1 MLAANLNLRVCS
13 LRYLFGILFSSVPLE
28 ERRREK
34 TSWRHLDAPCRRR
47 AAEQR
52 DELAPSHVLLSAEVL
67 KTITAPEEISRCA
80 AQQIQAA

>member
-1 MLAANLNLRVCS
+1 MPFRIISGHVDKHADAAHALALLPACRK
-13 LRYLFGILFSSVPLE
+13 R
-28 ERRREK
+28 
-34 TSWRHLDAPCRRR
+34 PCRRR